1 MTFDERDLYLNII
14 NDYPEGVYCVDE
26 NRRIFFWSDGAMRIT
41 GYTSGEMIGKAC
53 YESGLDHIDA
63 EGRHICNL
71 MCPLMATIYDGR
83 HREAEVRL
91 MHKDG
96 HRVPVLV
103 MTYPYRQNGHIVGG
117 IEIFREISALSKN
130 EGNVRTGSADGK
142 TYDALTALPDRAYLG
157 RYICSRIEECRSYGQ
172 PFLLATADLDNFQ
185 RVNDRYGRPVGDL
198 YLKELADNFR
208 KNIRRNDIV
217 GRWKSGEFAGI
228 FTGLRESDENEIG
241 HIFLDI
247 VRQTQ
252 IEVGG
257 EIIRVT
263 ASVGV
268 TAIRETDSVGSL
280 VERCERHMY
289 RAKATGKNRAVIDG
303 AY

>member
-1 MTFDERDLYLNII
+1 MK
-14 NDYPEGVYCVDE
+14 
-26 NRRIFFWSDGAMRIT
+26 
-41 GYTSGEMIGKAC
+41 EM
-53 YESGLDHIDA
+53 
-63 EGRHICNL
+63 
-71 MCPLMATIYDGR
+71 
-83 HREAEVRL
+83 
-91 MHKDG
+91 
-96 HRVPVLV
+96 
-103 MTYPYRQNGHIVGG
+103 
-117 IEIFREISALSKN
+117 SA
-130 EGNVRTGSADGK
+130 
-142 TYDALTALPDRAYLG
+142 RA
-157 RYICSRIEECRSYGQ
+157 
-172 PFLLATADLDNFQ
+172 ATADLDNFQ